1 MRSQLSLEKK
11 IIKFEVKLVS
21 MPRNENRRKIEFF
34 EKKVSFSQNFKIHQ
48 KKAEN
53 RDFFQKK
60 LKFCFH
66 LNSLFASLK
75 KTQKT

>member
-34 EKKVSFSQNFKIHQ
+34 EKKVNFSQNFKIHQ
-48 KKAEN
+48 KKNEKIVI
-53 RDFFQKK
+53 FFKK
-60 LKFCFH
+60 
-66 LNSLFASLK
+66 N
-75 KTQKT
+75 

>member
-1 MRSQLSLEKK
+1 MRSQLSLEKN

-34 EKKVSFSQNFKIHQ
+34 EKKKKSFLKNFKIHQ
-48 KKAEN
+48 KKLKN

-60 LKFCFH
+60 KMKIHLQLK
-66 LNSLFASLK
+66 SLLFVIK
-75 KTQKT
+75 